1 MSRLPRPLRILA
13 LMPRVE
19 PGLRVTPAPL
29 FSALGAGFDVRFAVP
44 TRAESIE
51 SLLQNSFGTD
61 RADWIA
67 LPDHDQSILPRG
79 LGDSPVPRVVWID
92 DAYVAPVERLRWLQA
107 VRPRLALF
115 TQWRWARFYRDALPE
130 PPLWLPHG
138 VDPRTF
144 HPPLEPGGRN
154 IDVLLYGR
162 LDPRVYPFRARLARL
177 LPRLRPLRVC
187 LLEHPGYGG
196 GDGPEFALAEHLRR
210 AKVALVDG
218 TRHHLLLRRYFEV
231 PACGALA
238 AGELLHDYLDRVE
251 PLVAPISPRAGDQ
264 EIIDR
269 IRAAVVWA
277 ERSRAEIHAGAV
289 ALLANES
296 VDARARVL
304 GRELVRRASPKEAN
318 EELD

>member
-115 TQWRWARFYRDALPE
+115 TQGRWARFYRDASGAAAVAPT
-130 PPLWLPHG
+130 WRRSAHFSSA
-138 VDPRTF
+138 V
-144 HPPLEPGGRN
+144 EPGGRN

-196 GDGPEFALAEHLRR
+196 GDGWSSLAEHLPRQGRAGRRDAPSPAPSPLLRGSGSAARSRPGAAPRLPRSRR
-210 AKVALVDG
+210 AAG
-218 TRHHLLLRRYFEV
+218 RAH
-231 PACGALA
+231 LA
-238 AGELLHDYLDRVE
+238 AR
-251 PLVAPISPRAGDQ
+251 GDQ